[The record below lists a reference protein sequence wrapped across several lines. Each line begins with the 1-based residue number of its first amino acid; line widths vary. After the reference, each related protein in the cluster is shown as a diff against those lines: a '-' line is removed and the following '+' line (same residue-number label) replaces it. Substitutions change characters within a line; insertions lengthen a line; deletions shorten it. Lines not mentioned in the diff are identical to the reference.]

1 MKKTLGII
9 GRIRR
14 GEKIFVPLPKEQQ
27 LTEKTLIALERRI
40 AKSNRKNEAM
50 LENSYRFAEE
60 STIPSASDAFD
71 EK

>member
-9 GRIRR
+9 GRMRR

-27 LTEKTLIALERRI
+27 LTEETLVALERRI

-50 LENSYRFAEE
+50 LENSYRLAEE
-60 STIPSASDAFD
+60 FTISSASNAFD